1 MITRTP
7 SDPEVTLA
15 DDTPVDDQP
24 RRPARGGSRRRWWIL
39 PLLAIILI
47 VAIWLIVRLVNGGT
61 KAPRYVTAPVG
72 YQNIS
77 ATVEE
82 TGTVNPV
89 NEVDVGTQVSGTI
102 ATLGVDFNSIVH
114 KGQVLA
120 TLDPTPLEAASL
132 QAHENSAASQSS
144 AAAAQSTA
152 AQAAAAIQ
160 SAQANVA
167 KAAAA
172 LKLAQATLARDR
184 QLLARGYISQ
194 SQMDT
199 DTATE
204 SADEADLNAA
214 QASIATASYQHNANL
229 AQAQAAQ
236 AQSDASQGQVQQADY
251 NLARAVIT
259 SPIDGIV
266 VARDVSVGQTVAAS
280 FQTPTLFVIASSLRD
295 MQIDTSV
302 SEADVGQLRTG
313 ATARITVPAYPNTA
327 FNGTVT
333 QVRVN
338 PTTVQ
343 NVVTYD
349 AIVAVHDDSAR
360 LKPGMTADVIIAV
373 QTKNHVL
380 AIPAAALLFRPPSQ
394 SGRGGAGGQSGGG
407 AQGGSQTQGGQ
418 SGGQSGQGQAGGG
431 QSGGGAGAGGGAQGQ
446 GQNGGGSGGGGAVA
460 GAPGSH
466 ASIFVLRGG
475 QPVRVRVTL
484 GVNDGRFYEIR
495 SGELQA
501 GDRVIVGLLQ
511 TDQYTNSNPMAG
523 GVGFGR

>member
-1 MITRTP
+1 MSDMITRTP
-7 SDPEVTLA
+7 SEPEVTLA
-15 DDTPVDDQP
+15 DETPVDDQP
-24 RRPARGGSRRRWWIL
+24 RRPARGGSRPRWWIL

-47 VAIWLIVRLVNGGT
+47 IAIWLIVRLLNGGT
-61 KAPRYVTAPVG
+61 KAPRYVSAPVG
-72 YQNIS
+72 YQTIS

-89 NEVDVGTQVSGTI
+89 DEVDVGTQVSGTI

-120 TLDPTPLEAASL
+120 TLDPTSLEAASL
-132 QAHENSAASQSS
+132 QAHESAAASQSN

-152 AQAAAAIQ
+152 AQSASAVQ

-172 LKLAQATLARDR
+172 LTLAQATLARDH
-184 QLLARGYISQ
+184 QLLARGFIAQ
-194 SQMDT
+194 SQMDA
-199 DTATE
+199 DTAAE
-204 SADEADLNAA
+204 SAAKADLEAA
-214 QASIATASYQHNANL
+214 QASISTASYQHNANL

-236 AQSDASQGQVQQADY
+236 SQSDASQGQVQQSDY
-251 NLARAVIT
+251 NLARAIIT

-313 ATARITVPAYPNTA
+313 ATARITVPAYPNTP

-349 AIVAVHDDSAR
+349 AIVAVHDESAR
-360 LKPGMTADVIIAV
+360 LKPGMTADVVIAV

-407 AQGGSQTQGGQ
+407 QSQGQGGQ
-418 SGGQSGQGQAGGG
+418 SSGQSGQGAQGQSGGG
-431 QSGGGAGAGGGAQGQ
+431 QSGAGAQGQ
-446 GQNGGGSGGGGAVA
+446 GQSGGGSGGAVA

-466 ASIFVLRGG
+466 ASIYVLRAG
-475 QPVRVRVTL
+475 QPARVRVML

-495 SGELQA
+495 SGDLRA

-511 TDQYTNSNPMAG
+511 TDQYTTSNPVAG

>member
-15 DDTPVDDQP
+15 DEAPADDRP

-47 VAIWLIVRLVNGGT
+47 LAVWLIVRLVNGGT
-61 KAPRYVTAPVG
+61 KPPRYVSAPVG

-144 AAAAQSTA
+144 ASAALSTA
-152 AQAAAAIQ
+152 AQSAAAIQ

-172 LKLAQATLARDR
+172 LKLAQTTVARDR

-199 DTATE
+199 DAATE
-204 SADEADLNAA
+204 SADEADLNVA

-327 FNGTVT
+327 FNGTVM

-349 AIVAVHDDSAR
+349 AIVAVHDESAR
-360 LKPGMTADVIIAV
+360 LKPGMTADVVIAV

-380 AIPAAALLFRPPSQ
+380 AIPAAALLFRPLTPNA
-394 SGRGGAGGQSGGG
+394 RGAAGGQSGGG
-407 AQGGSQTQGGQ
+407 QSQGGQ
-418 SGGQSGQGQAGGG
+418 SGGQSGQSGQGQTGGG
-431 QSGGGAGAGGGAQGQ
+431 QS
-446 GQNGGGSGGGGAVA
+446 GAVA

-466 ASIFVLRGG
+466 ASIFVIRGG

-495 SGELQA
+495 SGDLQA

-511 TDQYTNSNPMAG
+511 TDQYTTSNPIAG

>member
-1 MITRTP
+1 MSDMITRSP
-7 SDPEVTLA
+7 SEPEVTLA
-15 DDTPVDDQP
+15 GELPDEEQS
-24 RRPARGGSRRRWWIL
+24 RRPARGGRRRRWVL
-39 PLLAIILI
+39 PLIALLLLIL
-47 VAIWLIVRLVNGGT
+47 AIWLVVRLVNGGS
-61 KAPRYVTAPVG
+61 KAPRYVSAPVT

-77 ATVEE
+77 STVEE

-89 NEVDVGTQVSGTI
+89 NQVDVGTQVSGTI

-132 QAHENSAASQSS
+132 QAHENAAASQSN
-144 AAAAQSTA
+144 AAAARSTA
-152 AQAAAAIQ
+152 AQSSAAVQ
-160 SAQANVA
+160 SAQASVA

-184 QLLARGYISQ
+184 QLIASGYISQ
-194 SQMDT
+194 SQMDA

-204 SADEADLNAA
+204 SADEADLKAA
-214 QASIATASYQHNANL
+214 EASISTASYQHNANL

-266 VARDVSVGQTVAAS
+266 VAREVSVGQTVAAS

-295 MQIDTSV
+295 MQVDTSV
-302 SEADVGQLRTG
+302 SEADVGQLRDG
-313 ATARITVPAYPNTA
+313 ATARITVPAYPNTI

-349 AIVAVHDDSAR
+349 AIVSVHDASAR
-360 LKPGMTADVIIAV
+360 LKPGMTADVVIAV
-373 QTKNHVL
+373 QTRDHVL
-380 AIPAAALLFRPPSQ
+380 AIPAAALLFKPAGESAR
-394 SGRGGAGGQSGGG
+394 SGFGGQSGGG
-407 AQGGSQTQGGQ
+407 QGPGGSGGPANGQ
-418 SGGQSGQGQAGGG
+418 SGGSSTGGGG
-431 QSGGGAGAGGGAQGQ
+431 QSQ
-446 GQNGGGSGGGGAVA
+446 GGSGGAVA

-466 ASIFVLRGG
+466 ASIYVLRGD
-475 QPVRVRVTL
+475 QAVRVRVTL
-484 GVNDGRFYEIR
+484 GVDDGRFYEVR
-495 SGELQA
+495 SGDLRP
-501 GDRVIVGLLQ
+501 GDRVVVGQLQ
-511 TDQYTNSNPMAG
+511 TNQYTNSNPMAG
-523 GVGFGR
+523 SVGFGR

>member
-1 MITRTP
+1 VSDMITRTP

-15 DDTPVDDQP
+15 DEAPADDQP
-24 RRPARGGSRRRWWIL
+24 RRPARGGSRRWWIL

-47 VAIWLIVRLVNGGT
+47 LAIWLIVRLVNGGT
-61 KAPRYVTAPVG
+61 KAPRYVSAPVG

-82 TGTVNPV
+82 TGMVNPV

-120 TLDPTPLEAASL
+120 TLDPTSLEAASL
-132 QAHENSAASQSS
+132 QAHESAAASQSS
-144 AAAAQSTA
+144 AAAAASTA
-152 AQAAAAIQ
+152 QQSAAAVQ

-172 LKLAQATLARDR
+172 LKLAKTTVARDR

-204 SADEADLNAA
+204 SADQADLNAA
-214 QASIATASYQHNANL
+214 EASIATASYQHNANL

-236 AQSDASQGQVQQADY
+236 AQSDASQGQVQQTDY

-349 AIVAVHDDSAR
+349 AIVAVHDESAR
-360 LKPGMTADVIIAV
+360 LKPGMTADVVIAV
-373 QTKNHVL
+373 QTKKHVL
-380 AIPAAALLFRPPSQ
+380 ALPAAALLFRPPSQ
-394 SGRGGAGGQSGGG
+394 GGRGGAGAQSGGG
-407 AQGGSQTQGGQ
+407 QSQGGQ
-418 SGGQSGQGQAGGG
+418 SGGQTGQGQTGGS
-431 QSGGGAGAGGGAQGQ
+431 QSGAQGQ
-446 GQNGGGSGGGGAVA
+446 GQNGGGSGGAVA

-475 QPVRVRVTL
+475 QAVRVRVTL
-484 GVNDGRFYEIR
+484 GVNDGRFYEVR
-495 SGELQA
+495 SGDLRA

-511 TDQYTNSNPMAG
+511 TDQYTSSNPIAG

>member
-1 MITRTP
+1 MSDMITRTP

-15 DDTPVDDQP
+15 GELPEDDQP
-24 RRPARGGSRRRWWIL
+24 RRPARGSPRRRWWIL
-39 PLLAIILI
+39 PLVAIILI
-47 VAIWLIVRLVNGGT
+47 LAVWLIVRLVNGGT

-77 ATVEE
+77 STVEE

-102 ATLGVDFNSIVH
+102 ATLGVDFNSIVR
-114 KGQVLA
+114 KGEVLA

-132 QAHENSAASQSS
+132 QAHESAAASQSN

-152 AQAAAAIQ
+152 AQSAAAVG
-160 SAQANVA
+160 SAEANVA

-184 QLLARGYISQ
+184 QLLAEGYIAQ
-194 SQMDT
+194 SQMDA

-204 SADEADLNAA
+204 SADEADLKAA

-236 AQSDASQGQVQQADY
+236 SQSAASQGQVQQADY

-313 ATARITVPAYPNTA
+313 ATARITVPAYPNTP

-360 LKPGMTADVIIAV
+360 LKPGMTADVVIAV

-380 AIPAAALLFRPPSQ
+380 AIPAAALLFKPPSQ
-394 SGRGGAGGQSGGG
+394 GGRGGAGGQSGGG
-407 AQGGSQTQGGQ
+407 QPQGGQTQGGQ
-418 SGGQSGQGQAGGG
+418 GGQGGQG
-431 QSGGGAGAGGGAQGQ
+431 QSGGGQ
-446 GQNGGGSGGGGAVA
+446 SGGGGAVA

-466 ASIFVLRGG
+466 ASIYVLRGG
-475 QPVRVRVTL
+475 QPARVRVTL
-484 GVNDGRFYEIR
+484 GVNDGRFYEVR
-495 SGELQA
+495 SGDLQA

>member
-1 MITRTP
+1 MSDMITRTP

-15 DDTPVDDQP
+15 DDLPGDERP
-24 RRPARGGSRRRWWIL
+24 PRPARGGRRPWWIL
-39 PLLAIILI
+39 PLVVILLI
-47 VAIWLIVRLVNGGT
+47 LTVWLVVRLVNGGS
-61 KAPRYVTAPVG
+61 KAPRYVTAPAT

-77 ATVEE
+77 STVEE

-102 ATLGVDFNSIVH
+102 ATLAVDFNSIVH

-120 TLDPTPLEAASL
+120 MLDPTPLEAASL
-132 QAHENSAASQSS
+132 QAHENAAATQST

-152 AQAAAAIQ
+152 AQSSAAEQ
-160 SAQANVA
+160 SARANVA

-172 LKLAQATLARDR
+172 LKLAQSTLGRDR

-199 DTATE
+199 DAATE
-204 SADEADLNAA
+204 SADEADLKAA
-214 QASIATASYQHNANL
+214 QASIATASYQHDANL

-295 MQIDTSV
+295 MQVDTSV
-302 SEADVGQLRTG
+302 SEADVGQLRDG
-313 ATARITVPAYPNTA
+313 ATARITVPAYPNTI

-349 AIVAVHDDSAR
+349 AIVAVHDASAR
-360 LKPGMTADVIIAV
+360 LKPGMTADVVIAV
-373 QTKNHVL
+373 QTRNHVL
-380 AIPAAALLFRPPSQ
+380 AIPAAALLFKPAGE
-394 SGRGGAGGQSGGG
+394 SGRGGFGGPSGG
-407 AQGGSQTQGGQ
+407 
-418 SGGQSGQGQAGGG
+418 GQGQAGSSGPATGQPQGGQGQTNGQANGGG
-431 QSGGGAGAGGGAQGQ
+431 QSGGFGGQGQ
-446 GQNGGGSGGGGAVA
+446 GQGSGGAVA

-466 ASIFVLRGG
+466 ASLYVLRGD
-475 QPVRVRVTL
+475 QAVRIRVTL
-484 GVNDGRFYEIR
+484 GVNDGRFYEVSKSDLR
-495 SGELQA
+495 P
-501 GDRVIVGLLQ
+501 GDRVIVGQLQ
-511 TDQYTNSNPMAG
+511 TNQYTNSNPMAG